1 MPLLSFDRVSIAF
14 GQAPLLEEASLS
26 IEAGERIGLIGRNGA
41 GKSTLLQLVDGAV
54 TPDAGEVWRQP
65 GLRISRLAQDL
76 PGDADA
82 TVYDAVA
89 EGLSEAGRLLAAYHH
104 VSHEVATDASLL
116 RRMEELQHE
125 IDACDGWSL
134 GQRVDQILARLE
146 LDGEARLD
154 ALSGGWK
161 RRVALARALVSEP
174 DLLLLDEPTN
184 HLDIEVIQWLEERL
198 QELSGGVLFVTHDR
212 ALLTRLATR
221 ILELD
226 RGVLSSWPGSY
237 PRFVADKAAALEQ
250 EERQHALLDKKLAQ
264 EEVWIRKGIKARRTR
279 NEGRVRALLR
289 LREQRAQRR
298 ELEGTARIALDPGE
312 SSGKLVIDAQH
323 VGFAWGGQPVMRD
336 LSIRIMRGDRIGLVG
351 PNGVGKT
358 TLLRVLLGELA
369 PTSGSVCLGT
379 KVQVAYFDQLRAK
392 LALDRTVIDN
402 IADGSEY
409 TEINGQRRHVLG
421 YLQDFLFSPERARTP
436 VSALSGGERNR
447 VLLAR
452 LFAQPANLLVMDEPT
467 NDLDL
472 ETLELLE
479 ELLIEY
485 PGTLLVASHD
495 RAFLDNVVTS
505 TLVFEGA
512 GRVQEYVGGY
522 SDWVRYTQ
530 RLASAKATASA
541 KRAPSQPS
549 PAVERAAKPRR
560 QKLSFREAREL
571 ADTPGRI
578 EALER
583 EQAELGL
590 RVSEPSFYKS
600 DAAEQAHV
608 HARLAA
614 LPAELAAA
622 YGRWEAR
629 EALRGEP

>member
-14 GQAPLLEEASLS
+14 GQAPLLEGASLT

-41 GKSTLLQLVDGAV
+41 GKSTLIQLVDGAV
-54 TPDAGEVWRQP
+54 VPDAGEVWRQP
-65 GLRISRLAQDL
+65 GLRISRLAQEL
-76 PGDADA
+76 PGNADA
-82 TVYDAVA
+82 TVYDTVA
-89 EGLSEAGRLLAAYHH
+89 EGLATTGRLLAAYHH
-104 VSHEVATDASLL
+104 VSHEVANDPTLL

-125 IDACDGWSL
+125 IEACDGWSL

-146 LDGEARLD
+146 LDGEARLG

-184 HLDIEVIQWLEERL
+184 HLDIEVIEWLEERL
-198 QELSGGVLFVTHDR
+198 QELSGAVLFVTHDR

-226 RGVLSSWPGSY
+226 RGALTSWPGSY
-237 PRFVADKAAALEQ
+237 PRFLADKAAALEQ
-250 EERQHALLDKKLAQ
+250 EERQQAVFDKKLAQ

-289 LREQRAQRR
+289 MREQRAQRR
-298 ELEGTARIALDPGE
+298 ELEGKARMALDPGE
-312 SSGKLVIDAQH
+312 SSGKLVIDAQE
-323 VGFAWGGQPVMRD
+323 VAFAWGGLPVVHD
-336 LSIRIMRGDRIGLVG
+336 LSLRIMRGDRIGLVG
-351 PNGVGKT
+351 ANGVGKT
-358 TLLRVLLGELA
+358 TLLRILLGDLA
-369 PTSGSVCLGT
+369 PSSGSVQLGT
-379 KVQVAYFDQLRAK
+379 RVQVAYFDQLRAE
-392 LALDRTVIDN
+392 LALDRTVIEN

-505 TLVFEGA
+505 TLVFEGG
-512 GRVQEYVGGY
+512 GRVQEHVGGY
-522 SDWVRYTQ
+522 SDWVRYRQ
-530 RLASAKATASA
+530 RMASTKAAESA
-541 KRAPSQPS
+541 KRVASPTAP
-549 PAVERAAKPRR
+549 AERAAKPRR
-560 QKLSFREAREL
+560 KKLSFREAQEL
-571 ADTPGRI
+571 AEAPGRI

-583 EQAELGL
+583 EQAELGA
-590 RVSEPSFYKS
+590 RVSEPAFYKS
-600 DAAEQAHV
+600 EAAEQARV
-608 HARLAA
+608 HARLAE

-622 YGRWEAR
+622 YGRWEALESLR
-629 EALRGEP
+629 EES

>member
-1 MPLLSFDRVSIAF
+1 MPLLGFDRVSISF
-14 GQAPLLEEASLS
+14 GRAPLLEDASFT

-41 GKSTLLQLVDGAV
+41 GKSTLLQLVDGAA

-65 GLRISRLAQDL
+65 GLRIARLAQDL
-76 PGDADA
+76 PDDVET

-89 EGLSEAGRLLAAYHH
+89 EGLAEVGRLLAAYHH
-104 VSHEVATDASLL
+104 VSHEVANDPALL
-116 RRMEELQHE
+116 RRMEDLQHE
-125 IDACDGWSL
+125 IEACNGWSL

-146 LDGEARLD
+146 LDGEARLA

-198 QELSGGVLFVTHDR
+198 QELSGAVLFVTHDR

-226 RGVLSSWPGSY
+226 RGVLCSWPGSY

-250 EERQHALLDKKLAQ
+250 EERQQAVFDKKLAQ

-289 LREQRAQRR
+289 LREERAQRR
-298 ELEGTARIALDPGE
+298 EVEGKARIAIDPGE
-312 SSGKLVIDAQH
+312 GSGKLVIDAER
-323 VGFAWGGQPVMRD
+323 VAFAWGGLPVVRD
-336 LSIRIMRGDRIGLVG
+336 LSLRIMRGDRIGLVG
-351 PNGVGKT
+351 PNGAGKT

-369 PTSGSVCLGT
+369 PTSGSVRLGSR
-379 KVQVAYFDQLRAK
+379 VQVAYFDQLRAE
-392 LALDRTVIDN
+392 LALDRTVIEN

-447 VLLAR
+447 ILLAR

-512 GRVQEYVGGY
+512 GRVQEHVGGY

-530 RLASAKATASA
+530 RRASAKAAESA
-541 KRAPSQPS
+541 KRSSEPR
-549 PAVERAAKPRR
+549 PAVDRAAKPRR
-560 QKLSFREAREL
+560 QKLSFREAQEL
-571 ADTPGRI
+571 ADAPGKI
-578 EALER
+578 DALER
-583 EQAELGL
+583 EQAELGS
-590 RVSEPSFYKS
+590 RVSEPAFYKS
-600 DAAEQAHV
+600 DAAERAHV
-608 HARLAA
+608 QARLAA

-622 YGRWEAR
+622 YGRWKDQETR
-629 EALRGEP
+629 RGES

>member
-14 GQAPLLEEASLS
+14 GQAPLLEGASLT

-41 GKSTLLQLVDGAV
+41 GKSTLIQLVDGAV
-54 TPDAGEVWRQP
+54 VPDAGEVWRQP
-65 GLRISRLAQDL
+65 GLRISRLAQEL
-76 PGDADA
+76 PGNADA
-82 TVYDAVA
+82 TVYDTVA
-89 EGLSEAGRLLAAYHH
+89 EGLATTGRLLAAYHH
-104 VSHEVATDASLL
+104 VSHEVANDPTLL

-125 IDACDGWSL
+125 IEACDGWSL

-146 LDGEARLD
+146 LDGEARLG

-184 HLDIEVIQWLEERL
+184 HLDIEVIEWLEERL
-198 QELSGGVLFVTHDR
+198 QELSGAVLFVTHDR

-226 RGVLSSWPGSY
+226 RGALTSWPGSY
-237 PRFVADKAAALEQ
+237 PRFLADKAAALEQ
-250 EERQHALLDKKLAQ
+250 EERQQAVFDKKLAQ

-289 LREQRAQRR
+289 MREQRAQRR
-298 ELEGTARIALDPGE
+298 ELEGKARMALDPGE
-312 SSGKLVIDAQH
+312 SSGKLVIDAQE
-323 VGFAWGGQPVMRD
+323 VAFAWGGLPVVHD
-336 LSIRIMRGDRIGLVG
+336 LSLRIMRGDRIGLVG
-351 PNGVGKT
+351 ANGVGKT
-358 TLLRVLLGELA
+358 TLLRILLGDLA
-369 PTSGSVCLGT
+369 PSSGSVQLGT
-379 KVQVAYFDQLRAK
+379 RVQVAYFDQLRAE
-392 LALDRTVIDN
+392 LALDRTVIEN

-505 TLVFEGA
+505 TLVFEGG
-512 GRVQEYVGGY
+512 GRVQEHVGGY
-522 SDWVRYTQ
+522 SDWVRYRQ
-530 RLASAKATASA
+530 RMASTKAAESA
-541 KRAPSQPS
+541 KRVASPTAP
-549 PAVERAAKPRR
+549 AERAAKPRR
-560 QKLSFREAREL
+560 KKLSFREAQEL
-571 ADTPGRI
+571 AQAPGRI

-583 EQAELGL
+583 EQAELGA
-590 RVSEPSFYKS
+590 RVSEPAFYKS
-600 DAAEQAHV
+600 EAAEQARV
-608 HARLAA
+608 HARLAE

-622 YGRWEAR
+622 YGRWEALESLR
-629 EALRGEP
+629 EES